1 LLIKDNADEIF
12 YEKDYEPNSIAAI
25 KLLLRR
31 TLVLY
36 NSLLNYKTKQ
46 PAKISGCLRNSVRP

>member
-12 YEKDYEPNSIAAI
+12 YKKDYEPKSIAAI

-36 NSLLNYKTKQ
+36 NSLLNNKQNSRAIFCRPFTK
-46 PAKISGCLRNSVRP
+46 